1 MVVMHMT
8 VGSFVVELSVEL
20 EGREYWAKGCSWPA
34 VPHGYGT
41 LGA

>member
-20 EGREYWAKGCSWPA
+20 EGREYWAKGCS
-34 VPHGYGT
+34 
-41 LGA
+41 